1 MKKVKLSVV
10 ITNYNKEQYLA
21 QCLQS
26 VVEQTLKGIEIIVVD
41 DGSTDNSMRVLR
53 QYEKQHNNL
62 KVYRQQNSGVSAARN
77 AGLQKANGEYVTFLD
92 ADDYVHLAGYEKM
105 YEVASGNNAD
115 MVIANIICFN
125 EYKNWP
131 LSYMKKLFNKKFP
144 LIRNVAENLELHFTP
159 STSNKI
165 FKREMCVLNGINF
178 DEDLWVGEDLL
189 FTQQCLLVSERVI
202 VCEIPLLY
210 YRIVDNGNNNLS
222 KNTTITFF
230 NQLVILQMKLT
241 AMYRERKRLAL
252 IHTIEARQ
260 WKFFV
265 DSIVLKGKDFSNEK
279 LLEVIQLG
287 NKFLSSLISF
297 KHVEDC
303 NVRDQLITEMIKEN
317 DYIGLEKL
325 LNIFQ
330 DELIT
335 KEHVYDNEKYYYF
348 YYRFFLDIK
357 NYYKLII

>member
-125 EYKNWP
+125 EYKN
-131 LSYMKKLFNKKFP
+131 
-144 LIRNVAENLELHFTP
+144 
-159 STSNKI
+159 
-165 FKREMCVLNGINF
+165 
-178 DEDLWVGEDLL
+178 
-189 FTQQCLLVSERVI
+189 
-202 VCEIPLLY
+202 
-210 YRIVDNGNNNLS
+210 
-222 KNTTITFF
+222 
-230 NQLVILQMKLT
+230 
-241 AMYRERKRLAL
+241 
-252 IHTIEARQ
+252 
-260 WKFFV
+260 
-265 DSIVLKGKDFSNEK
+265 
-279 LLEVIQLG
+279 
-287 NKFLSSLISF
+287 
-297 KHVEDC
+297 
-303 NVRDQLITEMIKEN
+303 
-317 DYIGLEKL
+317 
-325 LNIFQ
+325 
-330 DELIT
+330 
-335 KEHVYDNEKYYYF
+335 
-348 YYRFFLDIK
+348 
-357 NYYKLII
+357 